1 MEDCLLLMQNLLK
14 LNVSNQN
21 FFREGRYEI
30 IFFVCLFVLKLFFF
44 VIVCFEIVCFVPLLL
59 LTVMLLFW
67 WWLMLL
73 IGLVFFCFS
82 LLTFYTQISVLI
94 FSILILS
101 LYFSFGTD
109 RENPFI

>member
-30 IFFVCLFVLKLFFF
+30 KFFLFVCLF
-44 VIVCFEIVCFVPLLL
+44 VCFEIVCFVPLLL
-59 LTVMLLFW
+59 LTVMLLLFW

-73 IGLVFFCFS
+73 IGLIFLYVLVF
-82 LLTFYTQISVLI
+82 
-94 FSILILS
+94 
-101 LYFSFGTD
+101 
-109 RENPFI
+109 